1 MRKIV
6 IAGNWK
12 MFKTRDEALQFIY
25 NVNMEIPNREMVE
38 SVICAQAPLLRDLVK
53 RQGDNLRIG
62 AQNMHEKSEGAFT
75 GEVSAALLEN
85 IGVRYVIIGHSERR
99 EHFGE
104 TDESVNKKL
113 HQALRY
119 GLTPIVCVGEP
130 LAVREKGETD
140 AYVEEQTE
148 KALSGVKAD
157 EMEDVVIAY
166 EPIWAIGT
174 GKTATPEMADEAIKN
189 IRQTIGRIHDAGT
202 ADKVRIL
209 YGGSVNT
216 ENIGELIAMEDI
228 DGALVGGASLSAKNF
243 LKMLSI
249 AHEHI
254 NK

>member
-1 MRKIV
+1 MRKVV

-25 NVNMEIPNREMVE
+25 NVNMEIPNRELVE

-53 RQGDNLRIG
+53 RQGDHLRIG
-62 AQNMHEKSEGAFT
+62 AQNMHEKTEGAYT

-85 IGVRYVIIGHSERR
+85 IGVGYVIIGHSERR

-104 TDESVNKKL
+104 TDASVNKKL

-119 GLTPIVCVGEP
+119 GLRPIVCVGEP
-130 LAVREKGETD
+130 LTVREKGGTKD
-140 AYVEEQTE
+140 HVERQTE
-148 KALSGVKAD
+148 QALAGLKAD
-157 EMEDVVIAY
+157 EMAETVIAY

-174 GKTATPEMADEAIKN
+174 GKTATPEMANDAIRT
-189 IRQTIGRIHDAGT
+189 IRETIGRLYDAGT

-216 ENIGELIAMEDI
+216 ENLGDLIAMEEI
-228 DGALVGGASLSAKNF
+228 DGALVGGASLSSKNF
-243 LKMLSI
+243 LRMLAI
-249 AHEHI
+249 AEEQVT
-254 NK
+254 